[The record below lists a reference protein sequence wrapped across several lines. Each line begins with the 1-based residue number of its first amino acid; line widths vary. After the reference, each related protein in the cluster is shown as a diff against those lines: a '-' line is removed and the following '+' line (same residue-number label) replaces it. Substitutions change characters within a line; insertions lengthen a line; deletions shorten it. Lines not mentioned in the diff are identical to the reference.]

1 MCMKIKIV
9 IENQGVDRLLVYTEN
24 KGLITIFV
32 GGLPKSGEQ
41 KMMAYPTMLM
51 KTKETR
57 NDKLDDPT
65 MFIKTNN
72 LVF

>member
-1 MCMKIKIV
+1 MKIKIV

-51 KTKETR
+51 KTKE
-57 NDKLDDPT
+57 NESDKWAYPT
-65 MFIKTNN
+65 MLMKKSR